1 MSEASRAAA
10 LQHAASVHHGSN
22 DAAATLETAE
32 AFHSFI
38 NSGNAGETSAAPPSK
53 PAKVAKAAAPAKQ
66 KPAPEPEVEADDEP
80 AGDEVT
86 KEQVGESIEA
96 MLNAN
101 LRTKAIAL
109 FAKYKAKSLSQVKP
123 EDYAALK
130 AEADDLLLNA

>member
-10 LQHAASVHHGSN
+10 LQHAAAVHHGTG
-22 DAAATLETAE
+22 DTPAALAAAE
-32 AFHSFI
+32 AFHNFI
-38 NSGNAGETSAAPPSK
+38 VGGNTGETKQAE
-53 PAKVAKAAAPAKQ
+53 PAKAPKPAKAAAPAKAP
-66 KPAPEPEVEADDEP
+66 KAAPEPEPEPEANED
-80 AGDEVT
+80 AVT

-109 FAKYKAKSLSQVKP
+109 FAAYGAKSLSGVKP

-130 AEADDLLLNA
+130 GEADDLLLNA

>member
-10 LQHAASVHHGSN
+10 LQHAAAVHHGTG
-22 DAAATLETAE
+22 DTPAALAAAE
-32 AFHSFI
+32 AFHDFI
-38 NSGNAGETSAAPPSK
+38 VGGNTGETKQAE
-53 PAKVAKAAAPAKQ
+53 PAKAPKPAKAAAPAKAT
-66 KPAPEPEVEADDEP
+66 KAAPEPTPEANEDT
-80 AGDEVT
+80 VT

-109 FAKYKAKSLSQVKP
+109 FAKYGAKSLSGVKP

-130 AEADDLLLNA
+130 GEADDLLLNA